1 MKKCFF
7 YGTVVLLSSLLMAC
21 ETVGEEPAKQQEK
34 IRILSQSSTPYA
46 PLLDNAQEIFA
57 WYSFT
62 DMHMF
67 QDSASF
73 IPLSLNDERNTIVVD
88 NQVNLSLNVQDTCI
102 ISNAG
107 ANSVFN
113 LYRSIS
119 LNNYSIST
127 EIQSS
132 IELTNFDPIKIIRPN
147 ATECDPMPFCY
158 YEKLEIEWN
167 AAEDNE
173 NGVIII
179 AEWNGS
185 NAYYDVTDHTCII
198 TADVVEDN
206 GAAVLSNEFFTDMP
220 HGALVNLWV
229 IRATFAEVDMHQN
242 RVAIDNFLTSIQS
255 NTDLGLAGVDKVK
268 KAIYELTNPLVVN
281 ATVSLLP
288 IILVKD
294 LRSPNE

>member
-21 ETVGEEPAKQQEK
+21 ETVSEEPTKQQEK

-62 DMHMF
+62 DMHLF

-73 IPLSLNDERNTIVVD
+73 IPLSLNDEKNTIVVD
-88 NQVNLSLNVQDTCI
+88 NQVNLSLSVQDTCI

-127 EIQSS
+127 ELQSS
-132 IELTNFDPIKIIRPN
+132 VELKNFDPIKIIRPN

-167 AAEDNE
+167 AEEDNE

-185 NAYYDVTDHTCII
+185 NAYYDVTDHTSII

-206 GAAVLSNEFFTDMP
+206 GVAVLNNAFFADMP
-220 HGALVNLWV
+220 HGALVNLWI

-242 RVAIDNFLTSIQS
+242 GVAIDNFLTSIQS

-294 LRSPNE
+294 LKSPNE

>member
-102 ISNAG
+102 ISNVG

-158 YEKLEIEWN
+158 YENLEIEWN

-185 NAYYDVTDHTCII
+185 NAYYNVTDYTSII

-206 GAAVLSNEFFTDMP
+206 GVAVLSNEFFTDMP

-268 KAIYELTNPLVVN
+268 KAIYELTIPLVVN